1 MRPPPERASSRGDR
15 APNPVAV
22 RLFDAVLGVLLRP
35 RARRVRRWSFLVT
48 VPLGFFAGRSLGLDL
63 GDGVLLGMAAAILD
77 VLVLLGV
84 AVAGARLAELRDEKG
99 RLEAEL
105 AETGSEVPEASFE
118 EIADALKRLPDLSKE
133 LRNAPPELKR
143 QVFEAFDLRVIYSK
157 LERRIEISATVSE
170 AVAEAFHNAKDLP
183 KEVQGVAQRDI
194 AGARYVPPSDARVVE
209 RMRFAA

>member
-1 MRPPPERASSRGDR
+1 MSYSGSLSPACACSVKNGVTKKLDDLERRIGLQVQALETGLE
-15 APNPVAV
+15 PQLV
-22 RLFDAVLGVLLRP
+22 G
-35 RARRVRRWSFLVT
+35 RR
-48 VPLGFFAGRSLGLDL
+48 
-63 GDGVLLGMAAAILD
+63 I
-77 VLVLLGV
+77 
-84 AVAGARLAELRDEKG
+84 AELRDEKG

-209 RMRFAA
+209 RIRISA